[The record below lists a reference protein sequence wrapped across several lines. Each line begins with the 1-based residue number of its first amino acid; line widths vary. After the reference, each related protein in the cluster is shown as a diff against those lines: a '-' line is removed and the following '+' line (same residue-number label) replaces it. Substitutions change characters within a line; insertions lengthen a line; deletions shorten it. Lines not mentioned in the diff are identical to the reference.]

1 MRRLQEMNNLQETSP
16 PSSKPRK
23 PKSNNM
29 KDHRRGEEEREKER
43 EKERERERERNV
55 KHVKQRLGKI
65 IG

>member
-16 PSSKPRK
+16 PSSNPRK

-43 EKERERERERNV
+43 EKERKRERERERD
-55 KHVKQRLGKI
+55 RERET
-65 IG
+65 